1 MPGKGVRRVA
11 LLELTDVTMKFGEL
25 VANDR
30 VSFTVETGSIVGL
43 IGPNGA
49 GKTTLF
55 NCISGLYKPLSGRI
69 SFDGEDITG
78 LAPYKIARRGA
89 VRTFQV
95 VRPLKE
101 MTVFENVLIGAFLKC
116 TDNRS
121 AFDKAAECVR
131 LCDLGPLRDKIA
143 GDLPIGGKKRLEMAR
158 ALATGPKLLMLDE
171 VMAGLT
177 STEVKAAVDVILRL
191 RESGITLMIVEH
203 VMEAIMPIADK
214 MVVLEGGV
222 KIAEDSPDRIVN
234 DERVIEAYLGAKY
247 SQRFR
252 DMKGSTAS

>member
-1 MPGKGVRRVA
+1 MA
-11 LLELTDVTMKFGEL
+11 LLELADVTMKFGEL

-30 VSFTVETGSIVGL
+30 VSFTVESGSIVGL

-55 NCISGLYKPLSGRI
+55 NCISGLYKPFSGRI
-69 SFDGEDITG
+69 SFDGADITG
-78 LAPYKIARRGA
+78 QPPYRIARRGA

-101 MTVFENVLIGAFLKC
+101 MTVFDNVLVGAFLKC
-116 TDNRS
+116 RDNRT
-121 AFDKAAECVR
+121 AFDRAAECIR
-131 LCDLGPLRDKIA
+131 LCDLEPLKDKQA

-177 STEVKAAVDVILRL
+177 STEVKSAVDVILRL
-191 RESGITLMIVEH
+191 KESGITMMIVEH

-214 MVVLEGGV
+214 VVVLESGM
-222 KIAEDSPDRIVN
+222 KIAEDAPANIVN
-234 DERVIEAYLGAKY
+234 DERVIEAYLGSKY

-252 DMKGSTAS
+252 ERRNGGAS

>member
-1 MPGKGVRRVA
+1 MSLLDVR
-11 LLELTDVTMKFGEL
+11 EVTMKFGEL

-30 VSFTVETGSIVGL
+30 VSFSVEEGSIVGL

-55 NCISGLYKPLSGRI
+55 NCISGLYKPTGGRI
-69 SFDGEDITG
+69 FFDGEDVTG
-78 LAPYKIARRGA
+78 LAPWRIARKGA

-101 MTVFENVLIGAFLKC
+101 MSVFDNVLVGAFLKC
-116 TDNRS
+116 PDSRE
-121 AFDKAAECVR
+121 AFARASECVR
-131 LCDLGPLRDKIA
+131 ICNLEPVQGRPA
-143 GDLPIGGKKRLEMAR
+143 GELPIGGKKRLELAR
-158 ALATGPKLLMLDE
+158 ALATRPRMLMLDE

-177 STEVKAAVDVILRL
+177 STEMKASIEVILRL

-203 VMEAIMPIADK
+203 VMEGIMPIADK
-214 MVVLEGGV
+214 IVVLDGGV
-222 KIAEDSPDRIVN
+222 KIAEDAPGRIAN

-247 SQRFR
+247 SRRFR
-252 DMKGSTAS
+252 NGREGTLLA

>member
-1 MPGKGVRRVA
+1 MA
-11 LLELTDVTMKFGEL
+11 LLELADVTMKFGEL

-30 VSFTVETGSIVGL
+30 VSFTVEAGSIVGL

-55 NCISGLYKPLSGRI
+55 NCISGLYKPFSGRI
-69 SFDGEDITG
+69 SFDGADITG
-78 LAPYKIARRGA
+78 QPPYRIARRGA

-101 MTVFENVLIGAFLKC
+101 MTVFDNVLVGAFLKC
-116 TDNRS
+116 RDNRT
-121 AFDKAAECVR
+121 AFDRAAECIR
-131 LCDLGPLRDKIA
+131 LCDLEPLKDKQA

-158 ALATGPKLLMLDE
+158 ALATSPKLLMLDE

-177 STEVKAAVDVILRL
+177 STEVKSAVDVILRL
-191 RESGITLMIVEH
+191 KESGITMMIVEH

-214 MVVLEGGV
+214 VVVLESGM
-222 KIAEDSPDRIVN
+222 KIAEDAPANIVN
-234 DERVIEAYLGAKY
+234 DERVIEAYLGSKY
-247 SQRFR
+247 SQRYR
-252 DMKGSTAS
+252 ERRNGGAS

>member
-1 MPGKGVRRVA
+1 MA

-25 VANDR
+25 VANDK
-30 VSFTVETGSIVGL
+30 VSFTVEAGSIVGL

-55 NCISGLYKPLSGRI
+55 NCISGLYKPFSGRVA
-69 SFDGEDITG
+69 FDGKDITG
-78 LAPYKIARRGA
+78 LPPYKIARRGA

-101 MTVFENVLIGAFLKC
+101 MTVFDNVLVGAFLKC
-116 TDNRS
+116 TDNRA
-121 AFDKAAECVR
+121 AFERTAECIR
-131 LCDLGPLRDKIA
+131 LCDLEPVKDKQA
-143 GDLPIGGKKRLEMAR
+143 GDLPIAGKKRLEMAR

-177 STEVKAAVDVILRL
+177 HTEVKAAVDTILRL
-191 RESGITLMIVEH
+191 RDSGITMMIVEH

-214 MVVLEGGV
+214 VVVLESGV
-222 KIAEDSPDRIVN
+222 KIAEDAPGRIVN
-234 DERVIEAYLGAKY
+234 DERVIEAYLGSKY
-247 SQRFR
+247 SRRFKER
-252 DMKGSTAS
+252 SSHEGGLS